1 MDDESLVAPA
11 DPRLRHPG
19 PEFGGLPKV
28 SQLEDLVT
36 RVLAPNPGLMSL
48 DGTNTYIVGA
58 PGAAE
63 AAIVDPGPA
72 DSEHFDRVDTALTR
86 LGARCRWILVTHHH
100 IDHAEA
106 ALPWAARFAATVAA
120 GSTMVA
126 GPGGRLLADG
136 DQVELPGTSV
146 GVVATPGHCRDH
158 LAFRLESG
166 TVLVGDHI
174 LGRGTSVITYPE
186 GDLLAY
192 LDSLRR
198 VHDLGPDALYPGH
211 GPEMRD
217 DPSAVIEYY
226 LAHRRFREQQI
237 LAALRDG
244 PVEIPGLV
252 ERVYAGTDRRLLGAA
267 EQSARAALE
276 KMRAEG
282 TVRIDRHGVV
292 SLPGRPERT

>member
-1 MDDESLVAPA
+1 MGDSLVAPV
-11 DPRLRHPG
+11 DPRLRLGPPG
-19 PEFGGLPKV
+19 FGELPQLV
-28 SQLEDLVT
+28 QLEDLVT

-48 DGTNTYIVGA
+48 DGTNTYIVRA

-72 DSEHFDRVDTALTR
+72 DPDHLARVKSALA
-86 LGARCRWILVTHHH
+86 GMDARCRWILVTHHH

-106 ALPWAARFAATVAA
+106 ALPWAARLGATVAA
-120 GSTMVA
+120 GSTTVA
-126 GPGGRLLADG
+126 GPGGRLLAAG
-136 DQVELPGTSV
+136 DTVELPGARIA
-146 GVVATPGHCRDH
+146 VVATPGHCNDH

-217 DPSAVIEYY
+217 DPLAVIEYY
-226 LAHRRFREQQI
+226 LAHRQFRERQI
-237 LAALRDG
+237 LAALGGG
-244 PVEIPGLV
+244 PLGVRAIVEH
-252 ERVYAGTDRRLLGAA
+252 VYADTDRGLLSAA
-267 EQSARAALE
+267 EQSTRAALE

-282 TVRIDRHGVV
+282 TVAIDRHDLV
-292 SLPGRPERT
+292 SLLGHQEKE

>member
-1 MDDESLVAPA
+1 MDDRLVPPV
-11 DPRLRHPG
+11 DPRLRLSVPG
-19 PEFGGLPKV
+19 LGKLPQV
-28 SQLEDLVT
+28 LQLEDLVT

-48 DGTNTYIVGA
+48 DGTNTYIVRA
-58 PGAAE
+58 PGATE
-63 AAIVDPGPA
+63 AAIIDPGPA
-72 DSEHFDRVDTALTR
+72 HPDHFARVESALTS

-106 ALPWAARFAATVAA
+106 ALPWAARLTATVAA
-120 GSTMVA
+120 GSTTVA

-136 DQVELPGTSV
+136 DRVELPGTYID
-146 GVVATPGHCRDH
+146 VVATPGHCSDH

-174 LGRGTSVITYPE
+174 LGRGTSVITHPE

-198 VHDLGPDALYPGH
+198 VHDLGPDGLYPGH
-211 GPEMRD
+211 GPEMRE

-226 LAHRRFREQQI
+226 LAQRQFREQQI
-237 LAALRDG
+237 VAALQGG
-244 PVEIPGLV
+244 PLAIRGVVEQ
-252 ERVYAGTDRRLLGAA
+252 VYADTDLRLLGAA
-267 EQSARAALE
+267 EQSTRAALE

-282 TVRIDRHGVV
+282 TVTIDRHEAV
-292 SLPGRPERT
+292 SLAENWKKA